1 MKADLIVR
9 NARIH
14 TLAGTRAPDDGT
26 TPSAIPGSLAVARG
40 TVLAVGPDEDMAA
53 LKGAGT
59 LVIDAGGRTVIPGL
73 TDGHAHMDREGLK
86 ESLPSLAG
94 VRSIAEIQTAI
105 AGLAAATPK
114 GEWIVTMPV
123 GTPPAYADAPGSL
136 AEGRF
141 PTRQEL
147 DAAAPDHPVFIR
159 SIWGPWRHTLPLVS
173 IANSRALAAANVT
186 RFTQPPAPSVEIEKD
201 AAGEPTGRF
210 IDKNLL
216 PVVEHSLMRCIPK
229 FTHTQRVT
237 ALRRSMELYA
247 GFGTTCVFEGHGT
260 AAEVIECYKAVRAA
274 DAMRVRARLLFSPS
288 WKSVAGCAVEPLIET
303 WAGWLSGQG
312 LGDDWLRVFG
322 LFVDVEQSAENDAR
336 TLSLP
341 ATGWAGFYFDS
352 SGTRDFMLRVLTAA
366 ARNGIRAGGIKPDIL
381 ELFADVTKRQPIGD
395 LRWIL
400 GHITNLDDA
409 EIKLAKALG
418 LVLTTHTNRYIFKQG
433 AQTSRKLGPD
443 RENEIVPL
451 LNLMRAGVPFAL
463 ATDNVP
469 ISLFHP
475 LWHAIARPAR
485 GEQTRVAPG
494 QALTRYSAL
503 WAATRG
509 GAWLTGDERQRG
521 SLEPGKWADLAILDA
536 DPLGCAEERIADIRS
551 DLTVV
556 GGRIAYDSGALD
568 FRRAD
573 FDGI

>member
-14 TLAGTRAPDDGT
+14 TLAGASDPDDDIAPD
-26 TPSAIPGSLAVARG
+26 AIEGSVAVARG
-40 TVLAVGPDEDMAA
+40 AVLAVGSDDELAQM
-53 LKGAGT
+53 KGQGT
-59 LVIDAGGRTVIPGL
+59 LVINAGGRTVIPGM

-94 VRSIAEIQTAI
+94 AHSISDIQAI
-105 AGLAAATPK
+105 IARLAAATPK

-123 GTPPAYADAPGSL
+123 GTPPAYADAPDSL

-173 IANSRALAAANVT
+173 IANSLALAEAKIT
-186 RFTQPPAPSVEIEKD
+186 RSTVPPAPSIEIEKD

-210 IDKNLL
+210 IDNNLL

-229 FTHTQRVT
+229 FTHTQRVQ

-247 GFGTTCVFEGHGT
+247 GVGTTCVFEGHGT

-274 DAMRVRARLLFSPS
+274 GAMRVRARLLFSPS
-288 WKSVAGCAVEPLIET
+288 WKSVPGCAVEPLIET
-303 WAGWLSGQG
+303 WAGWLAGQG

-322 LFVDVEQSAENDAR
+322 LFVDVEESAENNAR

-341 ATGWAGFYFDS
+341 STGWAGFYFDS

-381 ELFADVTKRQPIGD
+381 ELFADVAKRQPIVD
-395 LRWIL
+395 LRWIF
-400 GHITNLDDA
+400 GHITNMDDA
-409 EIKLAKALG
+409 DIEQAKALG

-433 AQTSRKLGPD
+433 AQTSCKLGPD
-443 RENEIVPL
+443 RENKIVPL
-451 LNLMRAGVPFAL
+451 LSLMRAGVPFAL

-485 GEQTRVAPG
+485 GEQTRVAAG
-494 QALTRYSAL
+494 QALSRYSAL

-521 SLEPGKWADLAILDA
+521 SLEPGKWADLAVLDA
-536 DPLGCAEERIADIRS
+536 DPLRCAEERIADIRA

-556 GGRIAYDSGALD
+556 GGRIAADSGALD
-568 FRRAD
+568 FRRPD
-573 FDGI
+573 PDVS